1 MSGLMDS
8 VGMGAHRGEDDIG
21 RVGRVWMM
29 SEGGSG

>member
-1 MSGLMDS
+1 MSELMGN

-21 RVGRVWMM
+21 RVGRVRMM